1 MSQVLSLRTFFL
13 VSVTLGVTVAGVMA
27 TDTLST
33 DTQCP
38 LGMVPVN
45 DMTFTCIDRYEVSPS
60 SDCPVADTQ
69 TEFDTDRNLQIRNC
83 HGVSVSSA
91 LPWRYVSREDA
102 MAICARSGKQLP
114 TAAQWY
120 SAALGSTD
128 TACNLD
134 GAIAITGAFSTC
146 ASPIG
151 TYDQVGNVWEWVRDD
166 VSYGYYNGRILPT
179 SGYITQV
186 DSSGVAVTTATSTE
200 FATDFA
206 SDYHWLDSSR
216 MTGMMRGGFYGS
228 GSDGGVY
235 ALSSNQVPTF
245 ASAGIGFRCSK

>member
-1 MSQVLSLRTFFL
+1 MSQVLSFRTFFL
-13 VSVTLGVTVAGVMA
+13 VSVTLTVTVAGVMA

-33 DTQCP
+33 DTPCP

-45 DMTFTCIDRYEVSPS
+45 DVTFTCIDRYEVSPS
-60 SDCPVADTQ
+60 AECPVADTQ
-69 TEFDTDRNLQIRNC
+69 TDFDTDRNLQIRNC
-83 HGVSVSSA
+83 HGVSQPNV
-91 LPWRYVSREDA
+91 LPWRYVTREDA

-120 SAALGSTD
+120 SAVLGSTEQK
-128 TACNLD
+128 CNLE
-134 GAIAITGAFSTC
+134 GTISFTGAFSMCT
-146 ASPIG
+146 SPIG

-166 VSYGYYNGRILPT
+166 ISYGRYSGRELPA

-186 DSSGVAVTTATSTE
+186 DSGGVAVTTATSTE

-216 MTGMMRGGFYGS
+216 MTGVMRGGFYGS

-235 ALSSNQVPTF
+235 TLASNQVPTF